1 MKTITKRMYNLLP
14 GTIIYRAGGDIV
26 TITCFD
32 SFHGWYETDGDSC
45 LTPADIIGDKYD
57 DDNAAPEAEFS
68 MDNGH
73 KFYEA
78 DMIEEMDEDEANDV
92 DRLWGAIVGMME
104 DDIRE
109 SVHEDL
115 APCTNL
121 EFLAEYLRRARHNL
135 VVG

>member
-1 MKTITKRMYNLLP
+1 MNTITKRMYNLLP
-14 GTIIYRAGGDIV
+14 GTIIYRAGGDVV
-26 TITCFD
+26 TITRFD
-32 SFHGWYETDGDSC
+32 SFHGWYETDDDSC
-45 LTPADIIGDKYD
+45 ITPADIIGDKYD
-57 DDNAAPEAEFS
+57 DDNAVPEAEFS

-92 DRLWGAIVGMME
+92 NRLWDVIADMME